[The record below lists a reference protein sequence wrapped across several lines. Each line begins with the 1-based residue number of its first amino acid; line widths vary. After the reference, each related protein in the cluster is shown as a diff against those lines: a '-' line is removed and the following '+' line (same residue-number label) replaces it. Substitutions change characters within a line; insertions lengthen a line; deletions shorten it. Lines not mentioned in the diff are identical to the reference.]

1 MTSFVPFNRD
11 QCSHIWHARIGRVT
25 MKNGMGGNVVSAG
38 IVTSLDVPPSRVL
51 AGALDANL
59 TDVVVMGYTQDG
71 DQFFA
76 SSMSDGGT
84 VLWLAEKMKVSLLSI
99 TVPERTL
106 GPAPA

>member
-1 MTSFVPFNRD
+1 MTGFVPFNRD
-11 QCSHIWHARIGRVT
+11 QGSHIWHARIGRVT
-25 MKNGMGGNVVSAG
+25 MKTGTGGNVVSAG

-84 VLWLAEKMKVSLLSI
+84 VLWMAEKMKASLLAV
-99 TVPERTL
+99 TMPEPTQ
-106 GPAPA
+106 GPTPA